1 MEWYSDW
8 QCQERRSDSNKNVK
22 SKQAI
27 GLIIICAKQ
36 DSTRLNKRRRF
47 HLSFSKLRCCSH
59 EYKSRKIH
67 RHLVKRDRIIAMKI
81 GKTPIFFLKKF
92 HLLTGRSQRTSRCS
106 RRLQLNMT
114 AISGWQ
120 FSGKLLKTLPKR
132 LYIYIYIGCTSAN
145 HTFLNTSFH
154 YQFKGPRV
162 LKQHRQRL
170 VTQKVKSRYFKLYS
184 DNSISFNSSNV
195 GNIFWN

>member
-1 MEWYSDW
+1 M
-8 QCQERRSDSNKNVK
+8 CK
-22 SKQAI
+22 
-27 GLIIICAKQ
+27 
-36 DSTRLNKRRRF
+36 TRLNATQQKTTIS
-47 HLSFSKLRCCSH
+47 SFFFKTQMLFPRIQIQENTPSSSKARQNNRDENWKDTNILF
-59 EYKSRKIH
+59 KKIPP
-67 RHLVKRDRIIAMKI
+67 AA
-81 GKTPIFFLKKF
+81 G
-92 HLLTGRSQRTSRCS
+92 SQRTPRCS

>member
-27 GLIIICAKQ
+27 GLIIICAQQ
-36 DSTRLNKRRRF
+36 DSTRRNKRRRF
-47 HLSFSKLRCCSH
+47 HLSFSKLRCCSQ

-81 GKTPIFFLKKF
+81 GKAPIFFLKKF
-92 HLLTGRSQRTSRCS
+92 HLLPGRSQRTSRCS

-114 AISGWQ
+114 AFSGWQ

-132 LYIYIYIGCTSAN
+132 LYIYIYRAYKCQLHFSKCV
-145 HTFLNTSFH
+145 FSLLF
-154 YQFKGPRV
+154 
-162 LKQHRQRL
+162 
-170 VTQKVKSRYFKLYS
+170 
-184 DNSISFNSSNV
+184 
-195 GNIFWN
+195 

>member
-1 MEWYSDW
+1 M
-8 QCQERRSDSNKNVK
+8 CK
-22 SKQAI
+22 
-27 GLIIICAKQ
+27 
-36 DSTRLNKRRRF
+36 TRLNATQQKTTIS
-47 HLSFSKLRCCSH
+47 SFFFKTQMLFPRIQIQENTPSSSKARQNN
-59 EYKSRKIH
+59 
-67 RHLVKRDRIIAMKI
+67 RDENWKDTNIL
-81 GKTPIFFLKKF
+81 LKKIPPAA
-92 HLLTGRSQRTSRCS
+92 RSQRTSRCS

-132 LYIYIYIGCTSAN
+132 LYIYIYIYIGCTTAN
-145 HTFLNTSFH
+145 YTFLNASFH
-154 YQFKGPRV
+154 YYFKGPRV

-184 DNSISFNSSNV
+184 VNSISFNSSNV